1 MKFYPPRNKPTR
13 TVLGWVPVLLCSLLI
28 KLTSKGE
35 KNIPKKGPYILAP
48 NHFSLLDPFVLQA
61 KHKKPTTFLM
71 AEDLDDLGWKELWAP
86 WLYGVLL
93 VHRKTLKPSTI
104 RAIQSQIE
112 KKEPICIFPE
122 GTSIGARLK
131 PPKEGAAYFSA
142 RNNIPIIPVALSGTD
157 QISKKINRLQRPEVS
172 VEFGKPICPKGT
184 GKEETEALT
193 KKTMQALKEMLPKKY
208 H

>member
-1 MKFYPPRNKPTR
+1 MKFSPPRNKPTR
-13 TVLGWVPVLLCSLLI
+13 RILGLAPVLLCFLLTR
-28 KLTSKGE
+28 LTSKGE

-48 NHFSLLDPFVLQA
+48 NHFSLLDPFILQA

-71 AEDLDDLGWKELWAP
+71 AEDLDDLGWKELWIP

-93 VHRKTLKPSTI
+93 VHRKVLKPSTI
-104 RAIQSQIE
+104 RAVQNQIE

-122 GTSIGARLK
+122 GTSVGARLK

-157 QISKKINRLQRPEVS
+157 QVSKKLKRLQRPEVS
-172 VEFGKPICPKGT
+172 VEFGRPIYPKGT
-184 GKEETEALT
+184 GKEKTEALT
-193 KKTMQALKEMLPKKY
+193 KKTMQTLKEMLPDKY

>member
-1 MKFYPPRNKPTR
+1 M
-13 TVLGWVPVLLCSLLI
+13 LGWVAVSLCFLLI

-93 VHRKTLKPSTI
+93 VHRKVLKPSTI
-104 RAIQSQIE
+104 RAVQSQIE

>member
-1 MKFYPPRNKPTR
+1 MKFSPPRNKPTR
-13 TVLGWVPVLLCSLLI
+13 RILGLAPVLLCFLLTR
-28 KLTSKGE
+28 LTSKGE

-48 NHFSLLDPFVLQA
+48 NHFSLLDPFILQA

-71 AEDLDDLGWKELWAP
+71 AEDLDDLGWKELWIP

-93 VHRKTLKPSTI
+93 VHRKILKPSTV
-104 RAIQSQIE
+104 RAIQNQIE

-131 PPKEGAAYFSA
+131 SPKEGAAYFSA

-157 QISKKINRLQRPEVS
+157 QISKKLKRLQRPEVS
-172 VEFGKPICPKGT
+172 VEFGKPIYPKGT
-184 GKEETEALT
+184 GKEKTEALT
-193 KKTMQALKEMLPKKY
+193 KKTMQTLKEMLPDKY

>member
-1 MKFYPPRNKPTR
+1 MR
-13 TVLGWVPVLLCSLLI
+13 TLLGWGAVLLCFLLI
-28 KLTSKGE
+28 RLDSKGE

-48 NHFSLLDPFVLQA
+48 NHFSLLDPFILQA

-71 AEDLDDLGWKELWAP
+71 AEDLDDLGWKELWIP

-93 VHRKTLKPSTI
+93 VHRKKLKPSAI
-104 RAIQSQIE
+104 RAVQKQIE

-122 GTSIGARLK
+122 GTSVGARLK
-131 PPKEGAAYFSA
+131 SPKDGAAYFSL

-157 QISKKINRLQRPEVS
+157 QISRKLKGFQRPKVS
-172 VEFGKPICPKGT
+172 VGFGEPIYPK
-184 GKEETEALT
+184 KEEKTGAITE
-193 KKTMQALKEMLPKKY
+193 KTMQALKKMLPSKY

>member
-1 MKFYPPRNKPTR
+1 M
-13 TVLGWVPVLLCSLLI
+13 LGWSSVLLCFLLI
-28 KLTSKGE
+28 KLIAKGE

-48 NHFSLLDPFVLQA
+48 NHFSLLDPFILQA

-71 AEDLDDLGWKELWAP
+71 AEDLDDLGWKELWIP

-93 VHRKTLKPSTI
+93 VHRKALKPSTI
-104 RAIQSQIE
+104 RAVQNQIE

-122 GTSIGARLK
+122 GTSVGARLK

-157 QISKKINRLQRPEVS
+157 QVSKKLKRLQRPEVS
-172 VEFGKPICPKGT
+172 VEFGRPIYPKGT
-184 GKEETEALT
+184 GKEKTEALT
-193 KKTMQALKEMLPKKY
+193 KKIMQTLKEMLPDKY
-208 H
+208 C

>member
-1 MKFYPPRNKPTR
+1 
-13 TVLGWVPVLLCSLLI
+13 
-28 KLTSKGE
+28 
-35 KNIPKKGPYILAP
+35 
-48 NHFSLLDPFVLQA
+48 
-61 KHKKPTTFLM
+61 M

-104 RAIQSQIE
+104 RAIQNQIE

-122 GTSIGARLK
+122 GTSLGARLK

-172 VEFGKPICPKGT
+172 VEFGKPIYPRGT

>member
-1 MKFYPPRNKPTR
+1 MF
-13 TVLGWVPVLLCSLLI
+13 GWVAVSLCFLLI

-71 AEDLDDLGWKELWAP
+71 AEDLDDLGWKELWVP

-93 VHRKTLKPSTI
+93 VHRKALKPSTI
-104 RAIQSQIE
+104 RAVQSQIE

-122 GTSIGARLK
+122 GTSIGAQIK
-131 PPKEGAAYFSA
+131 PPKNGAAYFSA

-157 QISKKINRLQRPEVS
+157 QISKKLKILQRPKVS
-172 VEFGKPICPKGT
+172 VEFGSPIYPKGT
-184 GKEETEALT
+184 GKEETETLT
-193 KKTMQALKEMLPKKY
+193 KKTMEALKQMLPSHY
-208 H
+208 R

>member
-157 QISKKINRLQRPEVS
+157 QISKKIKRLQRPEVS

>member
-1 MKFYPPRNKPTR
+1 M
-13 TVLGWVPVLLCSLLI
+13 LCFLLI
-28 KLTSKGE
+28 KLTAKGE

-104 RAIQSQIE
+104 RAIQNQIE

-157 QISKKINRLQRPEVS
+157 QISKKIKRFQRPEVS

-184 GKEETEALT
+184 GKEEIEALT
-193 KKTMQALKEMLPKKY
+193 KKTMQVLKEMLPKKY
-208 H
+208 R

>member
-1 MKFYPPRNKPTR
+1 MKFSPPRNRLTR
-13 TVLGWVPVLLCSLLI
+13 TILGWSSVLLCFLLI

-48 NHFSLLDPFVLQA
+48 NHFSLLDPFILQA

-71 AEDLDDLGWKELWAP
+71 AEDLDDLGWRELWIP

-93 VHRKTLKPSTI
+93 VHRKNLKPSTV
-104 RAIQSQIE
+104 RAVQKQIK
-112 KKEPICIFPE
+112 KKEPLCIFPE
-122 GTSIGARLK
+122 GTSVGSRLK
-131 PPKEGAAYFSA
+131 PPKDGAAYFSL

-157 QISKKINRLQRPEVS
+157 QISKKLKSLQRPKVS
-172 VEFGKPICPKGT
+172 VEFGKPLYPKET
-184 GKEETEALT
+184 ERTEALT
-193 KKTMQALKEMLPKKY
+193 KRTMQVLKELLPKKY

>member
-1 MKFYPPRNKPTR
+1 VKFSPPRNKPTR
-13 TVLGWVPVLLCSLLI
+13 RILGLAPVLLCFLLTR
-28 KLTSKGE
+28 LTSKGE

-48 NHFSLLDPFVLQA
+48 NHFSLLDPFILQA

-71 AEDLDDLGWKELWAP
+71 AEDLDDLGWKELWIP

-93 VHRKTLKPSTI
+93 VHRKTLKPSTV
-104 RAIQSQIE
+104 RAIQNQIE

-131 PPKEGAAYFSA
+131 SPKEGAAYFSA

-157 QISKKINRLQRPEVS
+157 QISKKLKRLQRPEVS
-172 VEFGKPICPKGT
+172 VEFGKPIYPKGT
-184 GKEETEALT
+184 GKEKTEALT
-193 KKTMQALKEMLPKKY
+193 KKIMQTLKEMLPDKY

>member
-1 MKFYPPRNKPTR
+1 MCF
-13 TVLGWVPVLLCSLLI
+13 LLI

-48 NHFSLLDPFVLQA
+48 NHFSLLDPFILQA

-71 AEDLDDLGWKELWAP
+71 AEDLDDLGWRELWIP

-93 VHRKTLKPSTI
+93 VHRKNLKPSTI
-104 RAIQSQIE
+104 RAVQKQIK

-122 GTSIGARLK
+122 GTSVGPRLK
-131 PPKEGAAYFSA
+131 PPKDGAAYFSL

-157 QISKKINRLQRPEVS
+157 QISKKLKSLQRPKVS
-172 VEFGKPICPKGT
+172 VEFGKPLYPKET
-184 GKEETEALT
+184 ERTEALT
-193 KKTMQALKEMLPKKY
+193 KRTMQVLKELLPKKY

>member
-1 MKFYPPRNKPTR
+1 MKFSPPRNKLTR
-13 TVLGWVPVLLCSLLI
+13 TVLGWSSVLLSFLLI
-28 KLTSKGE
+28 RLTSKGE

-71 AEDLDDLGWKELWAP
+71 AEDLDDLGWKELWVP

-93 VHRKTLKPSTI
+93 VHRKSLKPSAI
-104 RAIQSQIE
+104 RAVQKQIK

-122 GTSIGARLK
+122 GTSVGAKLK
-131 PPKEGAAYFSA
+131 PPKDGAAYFSL

-157 QISKKINRLQRPEVS
+157 QISKKLKSLQRPKVS
-172 VEFGKPICPKGT
+172 IEFGSPLYPK
-184 GKEETEALT
+184 ETEKTDALT
-193 KKTMQALKEMLPKKY
+193 KRIMQALKGLLPKKY

>member
-1 MKFYPPRNKPTR
+1 MKFSPPRNKLIR
-13 TVLGWVPVLLCSLLI
+13 KVLGWSSVLLCFLLI
-28 KLTSKGE
+28 KLTAKGE

-71 AEDLDDLGWKELWAP
+71 AEDLDDLGWRELWVP

-93 VHRKTLKPSTI
+93 VHRKNLKPSAI
-104 RAIQSQIE
+104 RAVQKQIK

-122 GTSIGARLK
+122 GTSVGAKLK
-131 PPKEGAAYFSA
+131 PPKDGAAYFSL

-157 QISKKINRLQRPEVS
+157 QISKKLKTLQRPKVS
-172 VEFGKPICPKGT
+172 VEFGKPLYPK
-184 GKEETEALT
+184 ETEKTGVLT
-193 KKTMQALKEMLPKKY
+193 KRIMQELREMLPKKY
-208 H
+208 Y

>member
-1 MKFYPPRNKPTR
+1 M
-13 TVLGWVPVLLCSLLI
+13 LCFLLI

-71 AEDLDDLGWKELWAP
+71 AEDLDDLGWKELWVP
-86 WLYGVLL
+86 WFYGVLL
-93 VHRKTLKPSTI
+93 VHRKSLKPSAI
-104 RAIQSQIE
+104 RAVQKQIK

-122 GTSIGARLK
+122 GTSVGAKLK
-131 PPKEGAAYFSA
+131 PPKDGAAYFSL

-157 QISKKINRLQRPEVS
+157 QISKKLKSLQRPKVS
-172 VEFGKPICPKGT
+172 IEFGSPLYPK
-184 GKEETEALT
+184 ETEKTDALT
-193 KKTMQALKEMLPKKY
+193 KRIMQALKGLLPKKY

>member
-1 MKFYPPRNKPTR
+1 
-13 TVLGWVPVLLCSLLI
+13 VLGWIPVLLCSLLI

-71 AEDLDDLGWKELWAP
+71 AEDLDDLGWKELWIP

-93 VHRKTLKPSTI
+93 VHRKTLKPSTV
-104 RAIQSQIE
+104 RAIQNQIE

-142 RNNIPIIPVALSGTD
+142 RNNIPIIPVALAGTD

-172 VEFGKPICPKGT
+172 VEFGKPIYPKGT
-184 GKEETEALT
+184 GKEETEAIT
-193 KKTMQALKEMLPKKY
+193 KKIMQALKAMLPKKY

>member
-1 MKFYPPRNKPTR
+1 MKFSPPRNKLTR
-13 TVLGWVPVLLCSLLI
+13 TVLGWSSVLLCFLLI
-28 KLTSKGE
+28 KLTAKGE

-48 NHFSLLDPFVLQA
+48 NHFSLLDPFILQA

-71 AEDLDDLGWKELWAP
+71 AEDLDDLGWRELWVP

-93 VHRKTLKPSTI
+93 VHRKSLKPSAI
-104 RAIQSQIE
+104 RAVQKQIK

-122 GTSIGARLK
+122 GTSIGAKLK
-131 PPKEGAAYFSA
+131 PPKDGAAYFSL

-157 QISKKINRLQRPEVS
+157 QISKKLKSLQRPKVS
-172 VEFGKPICPKGT
+172 IEFGSPLYPK
-184 GKEETEALT
+184 ETEKTDALT
-193 KKTMQALKEMLPKKY
+193 KRTMQALKGLLPKKY

>member
-1 MKFYPPRNKPTR
+1 MKFSPPRNKLTR
-13 TVLGWVPVLLCSLLI
+13 TVLGWSSVLLCFLLI
-28 KLTSKGE
+28 KFTAKGE

-71 AEDLDDLGWKELWAP
+71 AEDLDDLGWRELWVP

-93 VHRKTLKPSTI
+93 VHRKSLKPSAI
-104 RAIQSQIE
+104 RAVQKQIK

-122 GTSIGARLK
+122 GTSVGAKLK
-131 PPKEGAAYFSA
+131 PPKDGAAYFSL

-157 QISKKINRLQRPEVS
+157 QISKKLKSLQRPKVS
-172 VEFGKPICPKGT
+172 IEFGSPLYPK
-184 GKEETEALT
+184 ETEKTDALT
-193 KKTMQALKEMLPKKY
+193 KRTMQALKGLLPKKY

>member
-1 MKFYPPRNKPTR
+1 M
-13 TVLGWVPVLLCSLLI
+13 LGWSSVLLCFLLI
-28 KLTSKGE
+28 KLTAKGE

-71 AEDLDDLGWKELWAP
+71 AEDLDDLGWKELWIP

-93 VHRKTLKPSTI
+93 VHRKALKPSTI
-104 RAIQSQIE
+104 RAVQNQIE

-122 GTSIGARLK
+122 GTSVGARLK

-157 QISKKINRLQRPEVS
+157 QISKKIKRLQRPEVS

-184 GKEETEALT
+184 EKEEIEALT

-208 H
+208 R

>member
-1 MKFYPPRNKPTR
+1 M
-13 TVLGWVPVLLCSLLI
+13 LGWVAVSLCFLLI

-93 VHRKTLKPSTI
+93 VHRKVLKPSTI
-104 RAIQSQIE
+104 RAVQSQIE

-142 RNNIPIIPVALSGTD
+142 RNNIPISPVALSGTD

>member
-1 MKFYPPRNKPTR
+1 
-13 TVLGWVPVLLCSLLI
+13 
-28 KLTSKGE
+28 
-35 KNIPKKGPYILAP
+35 
-48 NHFSLLDPFVLQA
+48 
-61 KHKKPTTFLM
+61 M

-93 VHRKTLKPSTI
+93 VHRKALKPSTI
-104 RAIQSQIE
+104 RAVQSQIE

-122 GTSIGARLK
+122 GTSIGAQIK
-131 PPKEGAAYFSA
+131 PPKNGAAYFSA

-157 QISKKINRLQRPEVS
+157 QISKKLKTLQRPKVS
-172 VEFGKPICPKGT
+172 VEFGSPIYPKGT

-193 KKTMQALKEMLPKKY
+193 KKTMEALKQMLPSHY